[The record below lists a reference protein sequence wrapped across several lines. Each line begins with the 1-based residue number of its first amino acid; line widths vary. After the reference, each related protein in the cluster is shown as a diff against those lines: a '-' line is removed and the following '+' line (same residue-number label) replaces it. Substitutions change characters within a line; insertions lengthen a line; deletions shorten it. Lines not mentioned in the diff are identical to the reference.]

1 MAIIACTI
9 RLFVSEDDRPR
20 VLASLT
26 PLIGWTRVQPGCR
39 ACHLLADLEES
50 RAIVL
55 TEEWDTQDDMD
66 RHLRSKDYRRVL
78 AAIDLSQESPEIRF
92 GNVEPMGGIEVID
105 AARRSGP

>member
-1 MAIIACTI
+1 
-9 RLFVSEDDRPR
+9 
-20 VLASLT
+20 
-26 PLIGWTRVQPGCR
+26 
-39 ACHLLADLEES
+39 
-50 RAIVL
+50 
-55 TEEWDTQDDMD
+55 MD